1 MIKKIRVLIV
11 LLVSLMSSV
20 LTVDIA
26 RADTIQ
32 PQSVA
37 SNEGSVESQ
46 AHRIKIL
53 AFIRKR
59 NKEIA
64 QARRKAIADQQRA
77 ARQRSVE
84 VGAKQANTSANNPVG
99 RRAKPSQIGSSDV
112 TVRNINQS
120 APTQPL
126 AFPVQPTDSNNANAA
141 YQKTYSAIA
150 KERRIAD
157 TSPSEILLLK
167 VLKGQGADLS
177 ITDAQNLADVV
188 LDYGGVDSVK
198 SGIFGTILDV
208 RKADKE
214 YRQIRDMFT
223 EFLLEASRKRCTE
236 AVKLLEDILKKL
248 NKTMLHGMCA
258 DFISLTNF
266 LHDHL
271 LSEKI
276 IKYRNK
282 FLKKLNRLK
291 MLDER
296 IFIKGLITKVTEDD
310 VGCLT
315 AELSGL
321 IIHEARNALLSK
333 SQKSEASKLAALRI
347 IKKEIS
353 IFITAFAIGHYK
365 LAKSSLKRI
374 ASISKVHGI
383 EEFGSKFVSH
393 IMSFPAVN
401 LILKNIK

>member
-99 RRAKPSQIGSSDV
+99 RQANPSQIGSSDV

-141 YQKTYSAIA
+141 YQKTYSTIA

-188 LDYGGVDSVK
+188 LDYGGIDSVR

-208 RKADKE
+208 CEADKE